1 MLDKVSKVAWTR
13 QARESLTKILD
24 YRYKNL
30 QSARSIV
37 RKAIIDASKQIVFS
51 KQYQKDDIFP
61 EYRRIVVRD
70 YKILY
75 KEVKG
80 VAYILNIV
88 CTKASSDKNNINTE
102 E

>member
-13 QARESLTKILD
+13 QARESLTEILD

-30 QSARSIV
+30 PSARSIL

-75 KEVKG
+75 KEVK
-80 VAYILNIV
+80 
-88 CTKASSDKNNINTE
+88 
-102 E
+102 